1 MKSITKQA
9 SLFERIAVTND
20 LYFPEVA
27 GSSEP
32 FRKNELFR
40 AFQEK

>member
-1 MKSITKQA
+1 MKTITNQP
-9 SLFERIAVTND
+9 SLFDRNSVTNE